1 MTRGEELLVFEHR
14 ESDAGLQVPAGRLEP
29 GETLAEALARELEE
43 EWQLRPSEMSV
54 EALVLLPTGLV
65 ALIGLATVAEGAE
78 PVPDAEH
85 DEFAWWPAD
94 VSRWPPEADAPLR
107 RMASLLAAG

>member
-1 MTRGEELLVFEHR
+1 MRWR
-14 ESDAGLQVPAGRLEP
+14 AGGGGP
-29 GETLAEALARELEE
+29 GETGETPAETLARELDE
-43 EWQLRPSEMSV
+43 EWQLEPAELSV

-65 ALIGLATVAEGAE
+65 ALIGLATVADGAE

-94 VSRWPPEADAPLR
+94 VASWPEEADERLR
-107 RMASLLAAG
+107 LMAAYLVAQPS